1 MSGGLLQLAALGAQ
15 DVYLTGNP
23 EITLFKNKYHR
34 YTHFATE
41 TIQLSFD
48 GGAINFGSENISTIT
63 VDKIGDLISKIVLV
77 LNIEVDDDPNIEWG
91 YVNKLGH
98 AIIDSIAIN
107 IGQAEIDNH
116 DSEWINISHDLF
128 ANKSHEKNYNKM
140 IGNTGENKAFSKT
153 HKNIELFIPLDF
165 WFCKSTSST
174 FPICCIQKQ
183 TFQIQIKLKNAL
195 DCINYKGDTPPS
207 VLPSISDGY
216 VLIDYIFLDNEER
229 NLFLTNDHEY
239 LIEQV
244 QEMTEIVSLSESKI
258 NLVFDKACKYLIW
271 TVTLNRYLNRNEYI
285 SWAHEDNWTE
295 NKKNFAKIIW
305 LATREGLNIDDV
317 TNPYIELS
325 NSFNNIGESIPI
337 VSNGL
342 PKLEELVAKIKGLF
356 LFATEDP
363 NDNSLFR
370 IKASPENVVIL
381 ENNLNDQDVSLL
393 LSELK
398 ASLDGTSQI
407 QTNQSIFLDTFKLN
421 IIDRFNTGNFINRN
435 DNPIVSSKL
444 QLNGKD
450 RVQERDG
457 HFFNYL
463 NPYYYFTNTP
473 ADGINTY
480 TFSMAPSEL
489 QPSGTI
495 NFTNINTKELVIK
508 IGKNNNFDQLFFN
521 EFFTRGQVKIYT
533 VNYATLKV
541 SPSRDLVGLVY

>member
-48 GGAINFGSENISTIT
+48 GGSINFGSENISTIT

-77 LNIEVDDDPNIEWG
+77 LNIEVDDDPNVEWG

-107 IGQAEIDNH
+107 IGQSEIDNH

-140 IGNTGENKAFSKT
+140 IGNTAENKSFSKT

-183 TFQIQIKLKNAL
+183 TFQIQIKLKNAI
-195 DCINYKGDTPPS
+195 DCINYKGSTPPS

-216 VLIDYIFLDNEER
+216 VLVDYIFLDNEER

-244 QEMTEIVSLSESKI
+244 QEMTEIVSLSNSKI

-271 TVTLNRYLNRNEYI
+271 AVTLNRYLNRNEYI
-285 SWAHEDNWTE
+285 SWNHEDNWND
-295 NKKNFAKIIW
+295 NKNNFAKIIW
-305 LATREGLNIDDV
+305 LATREGLNVDDI

-342 PKLEELVAKIKGLF
+342 PKLEELVAKVKGLF

-363 NDNSLFR
+363 TDNSLFR

-381 ENNLNDQDVSLL
+381 ENNLNDRDISLL

-407 QTNQSIFLDTFKLN
+407 QMNQANFLDIFKIN
-421 IIDRFNTGNFINRN
+421 IIDRFNTGNFINRK
-435 DNPIVSSKL
+435 DNPIVSSRL

-457 HFFNYL
+457 NFFNYL

-473 ADGINTY
+473 ADGINVY

-508 IGKNNNFDQLFFN
+508 IGTNNNFDQLFFN
-521 EFFTRGQVKIYT
+521 DFFTGGQVKIYT

>member
-1 MSGGLLQLAALGAQ
+1 M
-15 DVYLTGNP
+15 
-23 EITLFKNKYHR
+23 FKNKYHR

-48 GGAINFGSENISTIT
+48 GGSINFGSENISTIT

-77 LNIEVDDDPNIEWG
+77 LNIEVDDDPNVEWG

-98 AIIDSIAIN
+98 SIIDSIAIN
-107 IGQAEIDNH
+107 IGQSEIDNH

-140 IGNTGENKAFSKT
+140 IGNTAENKSFSKT
-153 HKNIELFIPLDF
+153 HKNIEIFIPLDF

-183 TFQIQIKLKNAL
+183 TFQIQIKLKNAI
-195 DCINYKGDTPPS
+195 DCINYKGSTPPS

-216 VLIDYIFLDNEER
+216 ILVDYIFLDNEER

-244 QEMTEIVSLSESKI
+244 QEMTEIVSLSNSQI

-271 TVTLNRYLNRNEYI
+271 AVTLDRYLNRNEYI
-285 SWAHEDNWTE
+285 SWSHEDNW
-295 NKKNFAKIIW
+295 NDNRNNFAKIIW
-305 LATREGLNIDDV
+305 LATREGLNVDDV
-317 TNPYIELS
+317 NNPYIELS
-325 NSFNNIGESIPI
+325 NSFNNIGESITI

-342 PKLEELVAKIKGLF
+342 PKLEELVAKVKGLF

-381 ENNLNDQDVSLL
+381 ENNLTDLDVSLL

-398 ASLDGTSQI
+398 ASLDGTSQV
-407 QTNQSIFLDTFKLN
+407 QTNQSNFLDTFKIN
-421 IIDRFNTGNFINRN
+421 IIDRFNTGNFINRK
-435 DNPIVSSKL
+435 DNPIVSSRL

-457 HFFNYL
+457 NFFNYL
-463 NPYYYFTNTP
+463 NPYYYFSNTP
-473 ADGINTY
+473 SDGINTY

-508 IGKNNNFDQLFFN
+508 IGTNNNVDQLFFN
-521 EFFTRGQVKIYT
+521 NFFTRGQVKIYT